1 MMTSTLSPST
11 ESESCDTS
19 LTIAYLS
26 APVIFFISLALGCTL
41 SRDDVHAVAHQK
53 RAVLIGWV
61 SQFGFMPLIT
71 YAIARIFDYNALLA
85 IGCILC
91 GCAPGGTT
99 SNVFTYWSRGNVALS
114 IVMSIA
120 STVCA
125 FFMVPLCI
133 LIYVESTYH
142 NDDVSISYSSLAI
155 SLLLI
160 VVPCA
165 GGVFLRFKNTKRKIR
180 GRFLWEWCE
189 SIGSAIGLLFIV
201 VILVFAFVTNA
212 DLLDSGPDVWI
223 PALLL
228 EPLGCGFGYM
238 LATLGRLDRRSRRAV
253 SLETG
258 VQNYTFAIAVI
269 SLTWK
274 DDCDAQDTALVFPY
288 IATIAYGIN
297 SIWICT
303 FYRFYMAPNDPAPAA
318 LVAAE
323 EMSDGKMR
331 CMLHVTDLDTIS
343 VVRTRGNEG
352 VPQPD
357 GCGTDTHASRETPA
371 RSGEGVEA
379 RSSVV

>member
-133 LIYVESTYH
+133 LIYVESTVSGCSPHQLY
-142 NDDVSISYSSLAI
+142 SISRLS
-155 SLLLI
+155 
-160 VVPCA
+160 
-165 GGVFLRFKNTKRKIR
+165 TH
-180 GRFLWEWCE
+180 
-189 SIGSAIGLLFIV
+189 
-201 VILVFAFVTNA
+201 
-212 DLLDSGPDVWI
+212 
-223 PALLL
+223 
-228 EPLGCGFGYM
+228 
-238 LATLGRLDRRSRRAV
+238 GRLFFAV
-253 SLETG
+253 QPFIALRHHT
-258 VQNYTFAIAVI
+258 IAVHHNRARL
-269 SLTWK
+269 SRLF
-274 DDCDAQDTALVFPY
+274 CCNV
-288 IATIAYGIN
+288 
-297 SIWICT
+297 CT
-303 FYRFYMAPNDPAPAA
+303 
-318 LVAAE
+318 LW
-323 EMSDGKMR
+323 
-331 CMLHVTDLDTIS
+331 
-343 VVRTRGNEG
+343 
-352 VPQPD
+352 
-357 GCGTDTHASRETPA
+357 GTL
-371 RSGEGVEA
+371 
-379 RSSVV
+379 